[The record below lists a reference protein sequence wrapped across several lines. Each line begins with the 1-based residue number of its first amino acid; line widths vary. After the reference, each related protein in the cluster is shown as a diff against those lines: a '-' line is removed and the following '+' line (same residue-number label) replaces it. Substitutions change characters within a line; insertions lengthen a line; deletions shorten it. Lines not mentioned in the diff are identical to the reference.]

1 MNWQDHTKS
10 MEETLRDALIE
21 KDGQIDILKRNIN
34 ELHTQLQQSYKK
46 IEQKTRLIESL
57 EDGHVFV
64 EDIEDEVHEGS

>member
-10 MEETLRDALIE
+10 MEETLRDAVLE

-34 ELHTQLQQSYKK
+34 ELQTQLQQMYKK
-46 IEQKTRLIESL
+46 IEHKNRIIESL
-57 EDGHVFV
+57 EEGHVFA

>member
-10 MEETLRDALIE
+10 MEETLRDAVLE

-34 ELHTQLQQSYKK
+34 ELQTQLQQMYKK
-46 IEQKTRLIESL
+46 IEHKNSIIESL
-57 EDGHVFV
+57 EEGHVYA